1 MSIAERTTQT
11 VWEGALAT
19 GVGTF
24 ANSSS
29 TVLDGQQVTWAART
43 EAPGGKMVRAGT
55 SGCQAIQK
63 YPLRGAQS
71 GRAIVARLTPTPS
84 QVSREVRGAG
94 DCGGHRDDGAERHQ
108 EAELRRDPEPEHP

>member
-1 MSIAERTTQT
+1 MTERQEGSQMSIAERTTQT
-11 VWEGALAT
+11 VWEGTLARSR
-19 GVGTF
+19 GRP
-24 ANSSS
+24 
-29 TVLDGQQVTWAART
+29 RT
-43 EAPGGKMVRAGT
+43 EAPGSKMVPAGT

-71 GRAIVARLTPTPS
+71 GRAVVVRLMPTPC